1 MNCNE
6 FRDHVMDL
14 VTSNEG
20 PAEARAHADGCAA
33 CAAELASFRQTM
45 AMLDEWSAP
54 ADTSPYFM
62 TKLRARMR
70 EEQQPARGWMTWFR
84 KPVLAVALMV
94 LMVVSVTVYR
104 TGMSNTQQRND
115 RGVVTAAKPGT
126 AVGDL
131 SNLDKNHDMLA
142 DFELLDDL
150 EQGTAQ

>member
-1 MNCNE
+1 MTCNE
-6 FRDHVMDL
+6 FRDHLLDL
-14 VTSNEG
+14 VTSNEATG
-20 PAEARAHADGCAA
+20 EARAHADACAG

-45 AMLDEWSAP
+45 LLLDEWSAP

-70 EEQQPARGWMTWFR
+70 EEQEPAHGWMAWFR
-84 KPVLAVALMV
+84 KPALAVALMM
-94 LMVVSVTVYR
+94 LMVLSVTVYR
-104 TGMSNTQQRND
+104 TGSSDTPA
-115 RGVVTAAKPGT
+115 VPPKPGT

-150 EQGTAQ
+150 EHGTAQ